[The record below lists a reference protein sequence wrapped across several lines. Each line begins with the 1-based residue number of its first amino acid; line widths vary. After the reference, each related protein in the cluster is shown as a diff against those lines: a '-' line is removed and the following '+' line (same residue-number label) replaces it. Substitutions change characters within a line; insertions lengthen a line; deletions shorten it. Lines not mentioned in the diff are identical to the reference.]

1 MYMKYVHFN
10 HHQHLKKRYFNCNR
24 NMLIQYTNFISS
36 NSMIGLNYWD
46 WVFLAL
52 YFFTLIIVNY
62 LISCINSTLYLYI
75 IYQQSYIFYIQSRK
89 DLEKN
94 PANLNFHIKNLLLLL
109 HGQIK
114 KHTKYLFITFFLNI
128 TCHHFRTG
136 NIWNFKIHNQYT
148 FYIHQTNK
156 TEYAIMKPKRKNSL
170 RKRFISAKI

>member
-1 MYMKYVHFN
+1 
-10 HHQHLKKRYFNCNR
+10 
-24 NMLIQYTNFISS
+24 
-36 NSMIGLNYWD
+36 MIGLNYWD

-89 DLEKN
+89 DWEKK
-94 PANLNFHIKNLLLLL
+94 PSQLTSILWICYCCCMCKSKTDK
-109 HGQIK
+109 I
-114 KHTKYLFITFFLNI
+114 FIYHFFFNI

-136 NIWNFKIHNQYT
+136 NIWDFKIHNQYT

-170 RKRFISAKI
+170 RKRFISAKIWRFRREWRRGKENLIYFVNKIHKKPPDSSN